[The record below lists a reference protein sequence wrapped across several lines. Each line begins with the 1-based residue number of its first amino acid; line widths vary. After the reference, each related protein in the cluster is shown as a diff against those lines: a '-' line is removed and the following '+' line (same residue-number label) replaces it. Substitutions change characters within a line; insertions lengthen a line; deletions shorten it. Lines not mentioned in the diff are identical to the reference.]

1 MRPNRSTAP
10 TVCEAAFTHTPLTR
24 QEPQVPA
31 RIHLASIHLT
41 VIAMAALA
49 AIAITCPLEAQAP
62 ESATLDVKAQI
73 ISPVTI
79 GATRALDFGRLFAN
93 GSKTVAPNSATSGRI
108 EVSGMSGSNITL
120 SITMPS
126 TLKTVAGDAI
136 SVSGWSYMMSPDA
149 SLAGASAVSFASGT
163 PYPFAATIGGI
174 SGVSKL
180 YLGVGAMVQTVAS
193 SPMGAYTAT
202 GQVTAAYA
210 DL

>member
-1 MRPNRSTAP
+1 MRPDRRAPP
-10 TVCEAAFTHTPLTR
+10 TVCEAALTHTPLTR
-24 QEPQVPA
+24 QEPQVPG
-31 RIHLASIHLT
+31 RIHLASIHIN
-41 VIAMAALA
+41 VIALA
-49 AIAITCPLEAQAP
+49 AIAIARPLAAQAP
-62 ESATLDVKAQI
+62 ESATLSVNAQL

-126 TLKTVAGDAI
+126 TLKTAAGDAI
-136 SVSGWSYMMSPDA
+136 SLSGWNYMMSPDA
-149 SLAGASAVSFASGT
+149 GLSGASSVSFPSGT
-163 PYPFAATIGGI
+163 PHPFSATIGGI
-174 SGVSKL
+174 SGVTKL
-180 YLGVGAMVQTVAS
+180 YLGVGAMVQTLANS
-193 SPMGAYTAT
+193 AMGAYSAT